1 MLTGVFAKA
10 VRHQNLV
17 ILYAGQGRSRLV
29 SHPSLLD
36 ITSANAV
43 NAILGED
50 ESILRHLVSTA
61 TVTDT
66 PLLNA
71 GIVHSLAVWSGILY
85 REVREMHVVAGGGH
99 HRWLFADGVDCRCAQ
114 Q

>member
-29 SHPSLLD
+29 TYPFLLG

-50 ESILRHLVSTA
+50 GSILRHLVSTA

-71 GIVHSLAVWSGILY
+71 GIVHSLAVWSGNFVS
-85 REVREMHVVAGGGH
+85 RGTEMHVASG
-99 HRWLFADGVDCRCAQ
+99 CRRRSPPLAVR
-114 Q
+114 